1 MQYQERMNENEGEFM
16 ENEKNVEEKEEMD
29 ELHNGEMILEGEPL
43 DVLQN
48 DNILNRIGL
57 EVPFMI
63 DLSVKLRDYELIS
76 DIELDQDRMVDILW
90 K

>member
-1 MQYQERMNENEGEFM
+1 MMFIEFH
-16 ENEKNVEEKEEMD
+16 NY
-29 ELHNGEMILEGEPL
+29 HNGEKILEGEPL

-63 DLSVKLRDYELIS
+63 DLSVKLRDYDVVK
-76 DIELDQDRMVDILW
+76 DIELDKNRMVDILW